1 MQILIVDPFSILRVV
16 EHQPLLV
23 ELLFLFGLKLSRENR
38 EVPLQIFSVVL
49 EHVVVP
55 LEGSPNRV
63 ESADSV
69 SCKNVISAINTA
81 LILIVNVQRGWPSGG
96 RV

>member
-23 ELLFLFGLKLSRENR
+23 ELLFLFGFKLSCENR
-38 EVPLQIFSVVL
+38 EVPLEIFSVIL

-63 ESADSV
+63 EATDSV
-69 SCKNVISAINTA
+69 SCKNVVSAIDTP
-81 LILIVNVQRGWPSGG
+81 LMLRVNVQRGWRVGG